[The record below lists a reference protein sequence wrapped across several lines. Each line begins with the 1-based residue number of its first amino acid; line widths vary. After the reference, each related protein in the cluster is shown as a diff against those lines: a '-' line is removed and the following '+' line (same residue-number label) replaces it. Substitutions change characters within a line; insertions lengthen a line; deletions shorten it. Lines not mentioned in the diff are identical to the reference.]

1 MSYEITLRIIEIIL
15 QLVVVIIA
23 WKALSVWKSEI
34 RGRDKYK
41 LAKELLEYIK
51 ELRFL
56 VHSKNESFHQIY
68 LNDILV
74 DKENFYNDQLFL
86 IGKEKVYFDHS
97 IWGLFSHVNTRS
109 DVFLTNPIRLLIE
122 ELCPRS
128 GKKISS
134 DKGQYTFIH
143 LGGVEIPKMRD
154 IGNEK
159 DSINDIYQMHSTE
172 QLTIEEYFK
181 KWERLVLE
189 LRKSIYD

>member
-1 MSYEITLRIIEIIL
+1 MSYEIASRITEIIL
-15 QLVVVIIA
+15 QLVVAIIA

-56 VHSKNESFHQIY
+56 VHSKNGSFHQIY

-74 DKENFYNDQLFL
+74 GKENFYNDQLSS

-97 IWGLFSHVNTRS
+97 VWGLFSHVNTRS
-109 DVFLTNPIRLLIE
+109 DVFLPNLIRSLLE
-122 ELCPRS
+122 ELCPQS

-134 DKGQYTFIH
+134 DKGQYTYIQ
-143 LGGVEIPKMRD
+143 LSGVEVPQIHA

-159 DSINDIYQMHSTE
+159 DSINDIYQMYSTE
-172 QLTIEEYFK
+172 LLTIEEYFK
-181 KWERLVLE
+181 KWERLILE
-189 LRKSIYD
+189 LQKSIYD